1 MGRAEPVTTH
11 PAPRTSYDLVPELG
25 PALGRLTALPGAPV
39 GAPPRPRLELADLR
53 LALVGRIFEIA
64 AAARG
69 AVDGD
74 GAAEILAPER
84 LRHEWERAATLASGR
99 TLERIDA
106 ALAEATTRSGAP
118 LRLLRRAS
126 PDREERALLK
136 ARLHG
141 AGVPFVD
148 GLGTMDVAEPGSDA
162 WREALLASARRLESA
177 WLGLEQRAL
186 AEEGAWVPSAD
197 RLAAWKPS
205 PWPRRSVAAV
215 TILFFLYTGLVLGGF
230 LPVPPGAKG
239 VAEWWWSNEP

>member
-1 MGRAEPVTTH
+1 MTTQHSAPTQH
-11 PAPRTSYDLVPELG
+11 PLVPELG

-39 GAPPRPRLELADLR
+39 GAPPQPRLEFADLR
-53 LALVGRIFEIA
+53 LGLVGRIFDIA

-84 LRHEWERAATLASGR
+84 LRHEWERVAAIAAGR

-106 ALAEATTRSGAP
+106 ALAAAAVRSGAP

-148 GLGTMDVAEPGSDA
+148 GLTALDVTAEGSDA

-186 AEEGAWVPSAD
+186 AEEAAWTPSAE

-205 PWPRRSVAAV
+205 PWPRRVVAAV
-215 TILFFLYTGLVLGGF
+215 TVLLFLYTGLVLGGF
-230 LPVPPGAKG
+230 LPVPPGGQAI
-239 VAEWWWSNEP
+239 AEWWWANEP

>member
-1 MGRAEPVTTH
+1 MTTQH
-11 PAPRTSYDLVPELG
+11 PAPSTRSPLVPELG

-53 LALVGRIFEIA
+53 LGLVGRIFDMA

-69 AVDGD
+69 ALDGD

-84 LRHEWERAATLASGR
+84 LRHEWERSSTLAAGR

-106 ALAEATTRSGAP
+106 ALAAAAARSGVP

-126 PDREERALLK
+126 PDREERALVK

-148 GLGTMDVAEPGSDA
+148 GLGAMDVAEPGSDA
-162 WREALLASARRLESA
+162 WRDALLASARRLESA

-186 AEEGAWVPSAD
+186 AEEAAWAPSAE
-197 RLAAWKPS
+197 RLAVWKPS
-205 PWPRRSVAAV
+205 PWPRRIVAAV
-215 TILFFLYTGLVLGGF
+215 IVLVFLYSGLVLGGF
-230 LPVPPGAKG
+230 LPVPAAGKG
-239 VAEWWWSNEP
+239 IAEWWWENEP

>member
-1 MGRAEPVTTH
+1 MSTQH
-11 PAPRTSYDLVPELG
+11 SAPSTQHLLVPELG

-53 LALVGRIFEIA
+53 LALVGRVFELA

-69 AVDGD
+69 AMDGD

-84 LRHEWERAATLASGR
+84 LRHEWERAAGNGATR

-106 ALAEATTRSGAP
+106 TITAAATRSGAP
-118 LRLLRRAS
+118 ARYLRRAL
-126 PDREERALLK
+126 PDREERALLT

-148 GLGTMDVAEPGSDA
+148 GLAALDLAEAGGEA
-162 WREALLASARRLESA
+162 WREALLASARRLENA

-186 AEEGAWVPSAD
+186 AEEAAWTPVAD
-197 RLAAWKPS
+197 GLAAWRPS
-205 PWPRRSVAAV
+205 PWPRRIIAG
-215 TILFFLYTGLVLGGF
+215 TTLLLFWYAGLVLGGF
-230 LPVPPGAKG
+230 LPVPELARPVAK
-239 VAEWWWSNEP
+239 WWWSNEP

>member
-1 MGRAEPVTTH
+1 MTTQH
-11 PAPRTSYDLVPELG
+11 AAPGTRSPLVPELG

-39 GAPPRPRLELADLR
+39 GAPPQPRIEFADLR
-53 LALVGRIFEIA
+53 LGLVGRIFDIA
-64 AAARG
+64 SAARG

-84 LRHEWERAATLASGR
+84 LRHEWERVSTIAAGR

-106 ALAEATTRSGAP
+106 ALAAAAVRSGAP

-148 GLGTMDVAEPGSDA
+148 GLGAMDVAEPGSDE

-186 AEEGAWVPSAD
+186 AEEAAWVPSAE
-197 RLAAWKPS
+197 RLEAWKPS
-205 PWPRRSVAAV
+205 PWPRRVLAGVA
-215 TILFFLYTGLVLGGF
+215 ILFFLYTGLVLGGF
-230 LPVPPGAKG
+230 LPVPPVAKPI
-239 VAEWWWSNEP
+239 AEWWWANEPQP